1 MANYTSG
8 SLNSPSLEIGIA
20 LVLQDRFSNQAR
32 EASGHIRKLHNDAQM
47 AVNANLITAR
57 SISESVINGSQK
69 ALQVLSDTVVSG
81 AGFVDTMTTVGAITN
96 ATNAQIETLSNTAQT
111 LGMKTMFASRDIA
124 SGMQYLAMAGNSA
137 QDINKMIEGA
147 AMVANATGME
157 LGGKGGAADMI
168 TNVMKTFR
176 VESAEAAVVI
186 GDQLTKAALSSNM
199 SMYDLAES
207 LKYASSDMVTLKKQL
222 PEVAALVGT
231 LGNAGIQGSMAGT
244 ALSNM
249 ARYFGRSIS
258 DPNFK
263 GFKQLENLGI
273 NRSDLVDASG
283 NLLDFG
289 IVLGKVRDAMQGI
302 NAIDQLKIVNAIF
315 GTRGQRAGVAIMRDL
330 EGYQSLL
337 NKIQNESAGYTASI
351 VEKRMN
357 SIAGAI
363 DQMVSA
369 WENVKT
375 TFTEAIAPILTPIL
389 RTAGSILEILRGIFD
404 IPLLGNFIATLMGVI
419 PVVTLIGGGLVRLKS
434 SWMLLFGNSQVT
446 ASNMFSIL
454 MGGWRG
460 ASLAALDYQKIERAI
475 IAQRGAGIR
484 GNTGRAILGSGALGG
499 YTYDWETNRYRDMV
513 TGKYISKKEAL
524 SRNRAMSP
532 KSRTSE
538 GLVAALMGS
547 NVVRGAKIGF
557 ARGGLFGGI
566 TKSLGIVA
574 KGALGMMGGPWGLA
588 IMAISAFLPR
598 IMDAIK
604 GNKESQDENTK
615 AVNVLNSYNRKK
627 DAETKDPS
635 LPLDQK
641 LTALVNSLY
650 YWAGEISKSKPTVI
664 NVTTP
669 DGIKKTFEILEGQSQ
684 DINLATGTK

>member
-47 AVNANLITAR
+47 AVNANLTTAR
-57 SISESVINGSQK
+57 SISESVIDGSQR
-69 ALQVLSDTVVSG
+69 ALQALSDTVVSG
-81 AGFVDTMTTVGAITN
+81 AGFVDTLTTVGAITN
-96 ATNAQIETLSNTAQT
+96 ATNAQMETLSNTAQT
-111 LGMKTMFASRDIA
+111 LGMKTMFASMDIA

-273 NRSDLVDASG
+273 NRSDLVDTNG

-289 IVLGKVRDAMQGI
+289 IVLGKVKDAMQGI

-404 IPLLGNFIATLMGVI
+404 IPLLGNFIATLMGVV
-419 PVVTLIGGGLVRLKS
+419 PVITLIGGGLVRLKS

-454 MGGWRG
+454 LGGWRG

-475 IAQRGAGIR
+475 IAQRRAGIR

-499 YTYDWETNRYRDMV
+499 YTYNWETGRYRDMA
-513 TGKYISKKEAL
+513 TGKYISAAEAR
-524 SRNRAMSP
+524 SRNRTMSP
-532 KSRTSE
+532 MSRTSG
-538 GLVAALMGS
+538 GLVTALMGS
-547 NVVRGAKIGF
+547 NVVRGANIGF

-598 IMDAIK
+598 IIDAIK
-604 GNKESQDENTK
+604 GNKESQDENTE
-615 AVNVLNSYNRKK
+615 AVNVLNSYNRRK

-669 DGIKKTFEILEGQSQ
+669 DGVKKTFEILDGQSQ
-684 DINLATGTK
+684 DINMATGTK